1 MKVEMNKFKVFYKEN
16 GRTVGEFDLI
26 NYNNITIQYN
36 FYPNYVHFICVYF
49 EGEKKELFEKWLS
62 KEKSLYEKFIINYF
76 KEIDKINDIPSFKGK
91 LIQEIKY
98 GETLS
103 NESYHFHIQYEQLP
117 NEINFSFFPGD
128 NEFLLSYQI
137 PMPINSSGELAL
149 PEYID
154 KYLIEETIK
163 RMWNP
168 FRRKTT
174 FWLPL
179 LHVLR

>member
-1 MKVEMNKFKVFYKEN
+1 MKVEMDKFKVFYKEN

-26 NYNNITIQYN
+26 NYNNITVQYN

-62 KEKSLYEKFIINYF
+62 KEKSLYEKFIIDYF

-91 LIQEIKY
+91 LIQEMKF

-103 NESYHFHIQYEQLP
+103 NESYHFDIQYEQLP
-117 NEINFSFFPGD
+117 NEINFIFYPSE
-128 NEFLLSYQI
+128 NEFSLSYQI
-137 PMPINSSGELAL
+137 PMSINSNEELAP

-154 KYLIEETIK
+154 EYLTEETVQ
-163 RMWNP
+163 RMWEP
-168 FRRKTT
+168 FRGKTK
-174 FWLPL
+174 FRLPL
-179 LHVLR
+179 LHILR